1 MVLLHLQDN
10 GRTVLFYAA
19 TSGILDLVEK
29 LLEQGAD
36 LNIVD
41 MVCSKYYSIVI
52 KSYLCPFFLHY
63 CAPYAYRKENLH

>member
-1 MVLLHLQDN
+1 MHVILWFILQDN

-41 MVCSKYYSIVI
+41 MV
-52 KSYLCPFFLHY
+52 
-63 CAPYAYRKENLH
+63 